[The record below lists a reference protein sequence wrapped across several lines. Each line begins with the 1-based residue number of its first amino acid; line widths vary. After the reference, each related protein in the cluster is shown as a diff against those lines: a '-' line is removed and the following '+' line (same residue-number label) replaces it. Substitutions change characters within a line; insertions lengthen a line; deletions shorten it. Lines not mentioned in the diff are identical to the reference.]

1 MARMVKPNPRGP
13 RRTMMGALSE
23 LMRGERS
30 RHGEA
35 SRLDAVLE
43 PPPGD
48 WMDCGMRWRL
58 FLVV

>member
-1 MARMVKPNPRGP
+1 MVKPNPRGP

-48 WMDCGMRWRL
+48 WMDYGMRWGL
-58 FLVV
+58 